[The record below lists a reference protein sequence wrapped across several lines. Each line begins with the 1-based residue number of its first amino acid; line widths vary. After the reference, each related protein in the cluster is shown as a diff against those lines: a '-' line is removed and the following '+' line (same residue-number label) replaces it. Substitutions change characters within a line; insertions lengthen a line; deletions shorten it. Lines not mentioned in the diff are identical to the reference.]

1 MTAFYHVCFTV
12 PDLSVAMADL
22 TTAAGVEWREPVAGR
37 IGEWDYRIVFTAGDA
52 PYIELIEAPAGGP
65 WGDASGARFHHLG
78 FWSSDVTAGAA
89 RLDAAGFPEAFSGC
103 PYGRPF
109 VYHRLDSISAQVE
122 LVDLARQSDFLA
134 AWNPD
139 GAAMPAI
146 SEE

>member
-12 PDLSVAMADL
+12 PDLSAAMADL

-65 WGDASGARFHHLG
+65 WGDASEARFHHLG

-89 RLDAAGFPEAFSGC
+89 RLDTAGFSEAFSGC

-109 VYHRLDSISAQVE
+109 VYHRLDSIGAQVE